1 MPDSP
6 VVIVG
11 LGRVGGSVARALA
24 AQGRAVFGFT
34 RHRRRVQGVRVL
46 RLYEA
51 QLPPAATV
59 LLAVPD
65 RAVAEVAQS
74 LAPFVRRGH
83 LVAHVAGALTLEPL
97 APAAAAGAAIGSL
110 HPLAAVPSN
119 RTALA
124 GHAAALAGLP
134 AVRRRL
140 GRLCHALGLVPI
152 SVDDAQ
158 RARYHAA
165 AALTAN
171 GLMGLLSLSAELLEA
186 AGPSR
191 NEALASLLPLAA
203 SALEG
208 VATHGLPEGLTGPVA
223 RGDAAVVAAHLA
235 ALRGGPAEPTYRAL
249 SAVLVELAE
258 RRGDA
263 PADGLAKIRASLRRR

>member
-1 MPDSP
+1 MPETP
-6 VVIVG
+6 VVLVG
-11 LGRVGGSVARALA
+11 LGRVGGSIARALA

-46 RLYEA
+46 RLYRA
-51 QLPPAATV
+51 ALPPGATV

-65 RAVAEVAQS
+65 RAVAEVALA
-74 LAPFVRRGH
+74 LAPYLRRGH
-83 LVAHVAGALTLEPL
+83 LVAHVAGALTLDVL

-119 RTALA
+119 RTPLA
-124 GHAAALAGLP
+124 GHAAALAGAP

-140 GRLCHALGLVPI
+140 GTLCSALGLVPI

-171 GLMGLLSLSAELLEA
+171 GLMALLSLSAGLLEA

-191 NEALASLLPLAA
+191 AEALAALIPLAA

-208 VATHGLPEGLTGPVA
+208 VALHGLPAALTGPVA
-223 RGDAAVVAAHLA
+223 RGDAAVVRAHLA
-235 ALRGGPAEPTYRAL
+235 ALRGDEAWSTYRAL
-249 SAVLVELAE
+249 SEVLVGLAE
-258 RRGDA
+258 ARGGV
-263 PADGLAKIRASLRRR
+263 PADGLAEIRTALRAR